1 MRIVCDT
8 NVLLRA
14 ALNPN
19 GLAADLLRRIRASH
33 VLVSSYPI
41 LAELLVVLRRPK
53 IQALHRLDEHGIRR
67 FISSLY
73 KAATIVQL
81 PQPLPRVIP
90 HDPKDDAILLTAIGA
105 KATVLVT
112 RDQHFYHP
120 DVLTLVSGHGVRI
133 IGDEQLLQELR
144 SESQA

>member
-19 GLAADLLRRIRASH
+19 GLAADLLRRIRVSH

-67 FISSLY
+67 LISSLY
-73 KAATIVQL
+73 KAAMIVQL
-81 PQPLPRVIP
+81 PQSLPRVIP
-90 HDPKDDAILLTAIGA
+90 HDPKDDAILLTAIGS

-120 DVLTLVSGHGVRI
+120 DVLTLASGHNVRI
-133 IGDEQLLQELR
+133 MGDDQLLLELR
-144 SESQA
+144 ATRP